1 MPTFFIFPQM
11 RHAPLYVS
19 TQHRSGLLK
28 VANILTNVIIMIL
41 SLCSGL
47 DKWARKPACPDG
59 IAHGE
64 IIQQPGTAP
73 SLAIPL
79 QCVKQG
85 DVHLL
90 QL

>member
-1 MPTFFIFPQM
+1 
-11 RHAPLYVS
+11 
-19 TQHRSGLLK
+19 
-28 VANILTNVIIMIL
+28 MIL

-47 DKWARKPACPDG
+47 GKWARKPACPDG